1 MLEELND
8 ESFQNVDLK
17 PYEDNFNDFE
27 ENENHYKEEINYNK
41 NNIVEIIPMTLET
54 SKVISNNISEV
65 RKEELKT
72 EQNKDNN
79 TMYIANKLLE
89 KNADTE
95 KVMDFVKSERDKDR
109 KCQTF
114 NKVCDTV
121 VTISIIAL
129 YGHSISELY
138 KNNHNSNN

>member
-54 SKVISNNISEV
+54 SKVISNNNSEV

-79 TMYIANKLLE
+79 TIDFAKKLVENGDIE
-89 KNADTE
+89 KAIN
-95 KVMDFVKSERDKDR
+95 FVESERDKDR
-109 KCQTF
+109 KCQTI

-121 VTISIIAL
+121 VTISRIAS
-129 YGHSISELY
+129 YGHLISELC
-138 KNNHNSNN
+138 KNKNNSNN